1 MLLYFIRHGQTD
13 WNKDMRMQGQSDIPL
28 NENGR
33 ESAIEAGKTLAN
45 THIDLAF
52 SSPLKRAKETA
63 ELVLAGRDIPII
75 EDKRIEEICFGI
87 CEGMKGRDENGQ
99 PVGCF
104 AEFFAHPEQYQA
116 PENGEDAK
124 MLCARTWNFLKE
136 VPCTRAEHFRI
147 LTVFWCLILLWMCKE
162 LSKAS
167 NRLPIFISSFHA
179 FTNAKTNFFNSFIL
193 DNRNISSCQYKLCR
207 FLCTL

>member
-99 PVGCF
+99 AGW
-104 AEFFAHPEQYQA
+104 
-116 PENGEDAK
+116 
-124 MLCARTWNFLKE
+124 MLLLSSLHIQSSIRHQKTVRMRKCSARVHGTSLRISQQEKS
-136 VPCTRAEHFRI
+136 FR
-147 LTVFWCLILLWMCKE
+147 
-162 LSKAS
+162 
-167 NRLPIFISSFHA
+167 
-179 FTNAKTNFFNSFIL
+179 TNLF
-193 DNRNISSCQYKLCR
+193 
-207 FLCTL
+207 

>member
-33 ESAIEAGKTLAN
+33 KSAIEAGKTLAS

-75 EDKRIEEICFGI
+75 EDKII
-87 CEGMKGRDENGQ
+87 
-99 PVGCF
+99 
-104 AEFFAHPEQYQA
+104 
-116 PENGEDAK
+116 
-124 MLCARTWNFLKE
+124 
-136 VPCTRAEHFRI
+136 
-147 LTVFWCLILLWMCKE
+147 
-162 LSKAS
+162 
-167 NRLPIFISSFHA
+167 
-179 FTNAKTNFFNSFIL
+179 
-193 DNRNISSCQYKLCR
+193 
-207 FLCTL
+207 